1 MPISAYSNSLQ
12 NELDVLQY
20 LEKINIEDSKLN
32 EFVKADVVCPICK
45 ATGAGIVNGKVKQ
58 SYFRFLNNEGKT
70 SHHIACDYYTE
81 DSSNIL
87 KNENQVNFMKPRT
100 DLTRLLRA
108 LVCAGLQIGV
118 FDQKKMH
125 EMRRWF
131 FESRRDSLFE
141 IKIELSEVEK
151 IKRVTDEGL
160 FWDSVP
166 FHPSYPSLP
175 RYDWVRGV
183 KMEYDRQNI
192 PLRRRLLD
200 NKIHISLIAP
210 IHTFLSK
217 NERRFII
224 DPSVLQD
231 KYEATVKLSKLIMFM
246 SPQVSIK
253 MRKKFAYNVQ
263 NESFLNAFSALLL
276 FISDWNFE
284 IAVDKFVEIS
294 RVENIIDENAGNFI
308 GFDPFHKYEFYAALK
323 KLSELA
329 PWEINNK
336 EKDDIEVEMRKKF
349 SDWLLSNPDIAYEMS
364 ERDKARTLHYPETP
378 LVGDRDFD
386 LF

>member
-1 MPISAYSNSLQ
+1 MPISAFSKSLQ
-12 NELDVLQY
+12 DELDVHQY
-20 LEKINIEDSKLN
+20 LAKINIPDSKLN
-32 EFVKADVVCPICK
+32 EFVRADVVCPICQ

-58 SYFRFLNNEGKT
+58 SYFRFLNKEGKT
-70 SHHIACDYYTE
+70 SHHVACDYYTE
-81 DSSNIL
+81 DGSSVI

-100 DLTRLLRA
+100 DLTRMLRT

-141 IKIELSEVEK
+141 IKIELSEIER
-151 IKRVTDEGL
+151 IKKVTDKPI

-166 FHPSYPSLP
+166 FHPSHASLP
-175 RYDWVRGV
+175 GYDWVRGV
-183 KMEYDRQNI
+183 TMEYNSENI
-192 PLRRRLLD
+192 PLRRRLLE

-210 IHTFLSK
+210 IHAFLSK

-224 DPSVLQD
+224 DPSILQD
-231 KYEATVKLSKLIMFM
+231 KYETTVRLSKLILSI
-246 SPQVSIK
+246 SPQISNKTRNKVV
-253 MRKKFAYNVQ
+253 YNVSS
-263 NESFLNAFSALLL
+263 ESFFNAFSALLL

-284 IAVDKFVEIS
+284 KAVEIFVEIS
-294 RVENIIDENAGNFI
+294 RVENLIDENAGNFI
-308 GFDPFHKYEFYAALK
+308 GFDPFYKYEVYAALK

-329 PWEINNK
+329 PWEISDK
-336 EKDDIEVEMRKKF
+336 EICDIEVEMRKKF
-349 SDWLLSNPDIAYEMS
+349 SDWLLSHPDIAYDIS
-364 ERDKARTLHYPETP
+364 ERDKVRALHHPGTP
-378 LVGDRDFD
+378 PVGDRDLD